1 MSARPLLSWFRAVVR
16 PRCSGMPG
24 GWGRRRGSTLLL
36 VLALLALL
44 FLMATTLSYV
54 SKLEVQATAN
64 AALRVQA
71 RMAAVTGIPVTATR
85 LAVGLNTV
93 GSARSAAASE
103 SVQTTT
109 APTPTPTPDKTS
121 ADKQAAVQSQKGF
134 VRNEQ
139 TGLANTQAE
148 DQSALFNINALAI
161 RATETLAENA
171 ASSASPDVHTQTNS
185 GDPRQSGPAGSR
197 SLRDEAAQTRLA
209 AGQVPSVPGG
219 LPVEIL
225 ERFLTERLSAAHLSA
240 NRAPSLASAI
250 HQYYAPREGEYEAR
264 DLQKKAARPQQHAA
278 RSAARTAQADASG
291 FLPNRTHESKEQT
304 ASAAADTLPGSHQV
318 FDRLSDLKRVTN
330 MSDAEFEAIAPYL
343 TTFSS
348 SLDIWWAPSG
358 TAYFRVPVNEATD
371 EQIYRA
377 LKIALPKA
385 DENLLRQ
392 MAVNIVDRR
401 DADSVPTVADDVKG
415 SFPIIGYERTVRIS
429 EVCSEVMCVPEDGAD
444 GQYIELHNPTDRSI
458 NLGGWQLDWG
468 TGAHALTGTLPA
480 NGFLIVT
487 NDLKNDQ
494 DSKPETNQTG
504 MGSFYDVF
512 HRLPNGT
519 TEQVLEVPAL
529 NLQDNVGSIGRV
541 SLRDQGGHLIDYL
554 TFHSG
559 AFTGQNRGYRKTTP
573 FSHIGAL
580 GPATPFVDNTREPD
594 ETYDAACWGV
604 LKTRMDQPFQS
615 VGELLAVP
623 VFFSEA
629 GAQETQNQK
638 MFPLIEGND
647 ALGPYL
653 LDCFRTSSAPDAF
666 DDEGQLRSWRMPQ
679 ANTAES
685 QSAPPVSAASHSPA
699 ATPKQD
705 ASKSQPSQTDT
716 AAVPE
721 NQPGL
726 NTEDLIGPQADTE
739 IQPPVSYGKI
749 NLNTAPAAVLQ
760 ALPGLDAELAARIV
774 ALQARARKGATPGQE
789 GAASEA
795 FRSFADFAGAP
806 EVWKGVGSV
815 QRLEA
820 LLRVLPFVSV
830 NSTAFI
836 VTSSNRDG
844 ALDETVRTNRDETAA
859 RANREETT
867 RTSRQACR
875 ALIHQVPG
883 LGAVVLKW
891 QFQHAN

>member
-1 MSARPLLSWFRAVVR
+1 
-16 PRCSGMPG
+16 MPA

-85 LAVGLNTV
+85 LAVGLNST

-103 SVQTTT
+103 SVQTTA
-109 APTPTPTPDKTS
+109 APTPTETPDKTS
-121 ADKQAAVQSQKGF
+121 ADKTARKAAGQGQKGF

-171 ASSASPDVHTQTNS
+171 ASPASSNASAQTQS
-185 GDPRQSGPAGSR
+185 GDPYQSGPAGSR
-197 SLRDEAAQTRLA
+197 SLHDGAAQTRLA
-209 AGQVPSVPGG
+209 AGQAPKVSAG

-225 ERFLTERLSAAHLSA
+225 ERFLAERLSSAQLSA
-240 NRAPSLASAI
+240 NRASSLASAI

-264 DLQKKAARPQQHAA
+264 DLQKKATRLRQQTSS
-278 RSAARTAQADASG
+278 RIARTALTDAAPG
-291 FLPNRTHESKEQT
+291 FRPTSNSNQTHESKEQT
-304 ASAAADTLPGSHQV
+304 TPAAAETQPGSHQV
-318 FDRLSDLKRVTN
+318 FDRLSDLKRVAN

-348 SLDIWWAPSG
+348 SLDVWWAKSG
-358 TAYFRVPVNEATD
+358 TAYFRVPINEATD

-377 LKIALPKA
+377 LRIAQPDT
-385 DENLLRQ
+385 DENQLRQ
-392 MAVNIVDRR
+392 IAVNIVDRR
-401 DADSVPTVADDVKG
+401 DTDSVPTVSDDVKG

-444 GQYIELHNPTDRSI
+444 GQYIELHNPTDKSI
-458 NLGGWQLDWG
+458 NVAGWKLEWG
-468 TGAHALTGTLPA
+468 TGAHTLTGTLPA

-519 TEQVLEVPAL
+519 SEQVLEVPAL
-529 NLQDNVGSIGRV
+529 DLQDNVGSIGRV
-541 SLRDQGGHLIDYL
+541 NLRDQGGHLIDYL

-580 GPATPFVDNTREPD
+580 GPATPFADDTRDPD
-594 ETYDAACWGV
+594 DTYAAACWGI
-604 LKTRMDQPFQS
+604 LKARMDQPFQS
-615 VGELLAVP
+615 VGELLALP

-638 MFPLIEGND
+638 MFPSLEGNN
-647 ALGPYL
+647 ALGPNL
-653 LDCFRTSSAPDAF
+653 LDCFRTTAEPDAF
-666 DDEGQLRSWRMPQ
+666 DDDGQLRAWQMSQ
-679 ANTAES
+679 AGTTS
-685 QSAPPVSAASHSPA
+685 KSDTVSAASQTSEAEVKQA
-699 ATPKQD
+699 ASH
-705 ASKSQPSQTDT
+705 ASQSQADT
-716 AAVPE
+716 TAVPE

-749 NLNTAPAAVLQ
+749 NLNTAPAVVLQ

-774 ALQARARKGATPGQE
+774 ALQARARKNTTAGQGAGN
-789 GAASEA
+789 EA
-795 FRSFADFAGAP
+795 FRSFAEFAGAAD
-806 EVWKGVGSV
+806 VWKGVEPV

-820 LLRVLPFVSV
+820 LLRLLPFISV
-830 NSTAFI
+830 NSTAFL

-844 ALDETVRTNRDETAA
+844 ALDETGRTSRDETNT
-859 RANREETT
+859 RANNREETA

-891 QFQHAN
+891 QFQHAWN